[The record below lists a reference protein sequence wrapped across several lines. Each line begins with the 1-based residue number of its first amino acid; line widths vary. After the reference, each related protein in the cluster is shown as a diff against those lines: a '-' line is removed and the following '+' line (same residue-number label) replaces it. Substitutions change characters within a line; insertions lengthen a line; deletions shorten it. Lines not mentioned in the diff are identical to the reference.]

1 MIDKLKF
8 SYTEQ
13 YKTNIAFAFL
23 LSFIVFQ
30 PVLKYFEYVLL
41 FPRINYSV
49 VIIVMFSLYLLA
61 INKDFIKKYP
71 LDLMFPFWIL
81 VFVSGIQIISLPW
94 ALYYSLEG
102 PIYYFKVLSKTFFC
116 YWMFWFVGL
125 HIKNIISHE
134 KAKLFFTIS
143 WFFSVIMIILNSL
156 SNEVFNIIL
165 EGKTIYLMLGDTFA
179 VLAIFTLI
187 YNRKIDLF
195 IITLSIIALFALW
208 SRASL
213 YSFVVVSL
221 FYLFK
226 EHKYKLMFLVL
237 IVFLLIN
244 QIYIDKDDRMLR
256 MVFGGFDASQSMRL
270 KWYELGFKDLRL
282 IWPFGYFM
290 GDVNSNYGN
299 SGTYMH
305 SYLSFL
311 RQFGIV
317 PFIIFIIALLNFYIK
332 IFFRWFKINKIET
345 NLIFYYTSFVV
356 IEIIVARSFMH
367 PFIWLSLSAIPLIL
381 SNEDE

>member
-8 SYTEQ
+8 LYTEQ

-30 PVLKYFEYVLL
+30 PILKYFEYVLL
-41 FPRINYSV
+41 FPRVNYSI
-49 VIIVMFSLYLLA
+49 VIIIMFSFYLLG
-61 INKDFIKKYP
+61 INKDFFKKYP

-81 VFVSGIQIISLPW
+81 ICVSGIQIISLPW

-102 PIYYFKVLSKTFFC
+102 PIYYFKVISKTFFC
-116 YWMFWFVGL
+116 YWMFWFTGL
-125 HIKNIISHE
+125 HISEIISHN
-134 KAKLFFTIS
+134 KAKLFFTLS
-143 WFFSVIMIILNSL
+143 WILSIIMIILNSL

-165 EGKTIYLMLGDTFA
+165 EGNTIYLMLGDTFA
-179 VLAIFTLI
+179 VLSIFALI
-187 YNRKIDLF
+187 YNKKIDIF
-195 IITLSIIALFALW
+195 IIVLSAIALFALW

-213 YSFVVVSL
+213 YSFIIVSL

-226 EHKYKLMFLVL
+226 EHKYKLVLLVL
-237 IVFLLIN
+237 LGFLLIN

-256 MVFGGFDASQSMRL
+256 MVFGGFDASQSMRM

-282 IWPFGYFM
+282 VWPFGYFM

-311 RQFGIV
+311 RQFGII
-317 PFIIFIIALLNFYIK
+317 PFIIFFITSLNFYIK
-332 IFFRWFKINKIET
+332 LFFKWLTINQLNI
-345 NLIFYYTSFVV
+345 NLLFYYTSFIV

-381 SNEDE
+381 NKKDE

>member
-8 SYTEQ
+8 LYTEQ
-13 YKTNIAFAFL
+13 YKTNIAFTFL

-30 PVLKYFEYVLL
+30 PILKYFEYVLL
-41 FPRINYSV
+41 FPRINYSIF
-49 VIIVMFSLYLLA
+49 IIIMFSLYILGT
-61 INKDFIKKYP
+61 NKNFFKQYP

-81 VFVSGIQIISLPW
+81 LCVSGIQILSLPW

-125 HIKNIISHE
+125 HIRNIISHD
-134 KAKLFFTIS
+134 KAKLFFTAS
-143 WFFSVIMIILNSL
+143 WVLSIIMIILNSL
-156 SNEVFNIIL
+156 SNEAFKIIL

-179 VLAIFTLI
+179 ILSIFALI
-187 YNRKIDLF
+187 YNKKIDLF
-195 IITLSIIALFALW
+195 IIVLSIIALFALW

-213 YSFVVVSL
+213 YSFMVISL

-226 EHKYKLMFLVL
+226 EHKYKLMLLVL
-237 IVFLLIN
+237 LIFLLAN

-256 MVFGGFDASQSMRL
+256 MIFGGFDASQSGRM

-282 IWPFGYFM
+282 VWPFGYFM
-290 GDVNSNYGN
+290 GDVYSNYGN
-299 SGTYMH
+299 AGTYMH

-311 RQFGIV
+311 RQFGII
-317 PFIIFIIALLNFYIK
+317 PFIIFFITLLTFYIK
-332 IFFRWFKINKIET
+332 IFFRWCRINEMKT
-345 NLIFYYTSFVV
+345 DFLFYYTSFVV

-381 SNEDE
+381 NNKNE